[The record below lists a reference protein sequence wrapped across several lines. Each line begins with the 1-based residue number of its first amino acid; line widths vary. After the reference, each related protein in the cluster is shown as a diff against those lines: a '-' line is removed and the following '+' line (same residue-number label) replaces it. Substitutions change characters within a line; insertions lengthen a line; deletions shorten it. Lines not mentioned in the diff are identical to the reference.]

1 MFFVKSLGSSERN
14 QTDGVKQVGQI
25 VVDSRDTER
34 LSDLQNIGHRPDAA
48 PFQKETNM
56 FIRDAIPVIPVE
68 GANISVDDAISNIWG

>member
-1 MFFVKSLGSSERN
+1 MFLVKSLGSSEWN

-48 PFQKETNM
+48 PFQKKTNM

-68 GANISVDDAISNIWG
+68 LTNMFIDDAIANIWG